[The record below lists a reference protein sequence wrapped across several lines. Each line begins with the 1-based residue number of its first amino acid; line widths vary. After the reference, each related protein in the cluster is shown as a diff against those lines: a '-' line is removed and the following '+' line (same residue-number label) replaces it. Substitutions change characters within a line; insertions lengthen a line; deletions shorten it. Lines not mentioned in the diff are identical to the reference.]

1 MTVRILLLEDN
12 VALARATVLV
22 LERAAGAAVTVA
34 GSLGAATTL
43 LDDAPFDLVIA
54 DVTLPDGD
62 GSDWGRT
69 TRRDRGIP
77 VVLMTAAANPEQ
89 IGVGLDGVLQKP
101 VGLDDLL
108 AAVTRLVNPP

>member
-1 MTVRILLLEDN
+1 VTVRILLLEDN
-12 VALARATVLV
+12 VALARATGLV
-22 LERAAGAAVTVA
+22 LERAAGATVTVA
-34 GSLGAATTL
+34 GSLGAATAL
-43 LDDAPFDLVIA
+43 LDDTTFDLVIA

-62 GSDWGRT
+62 GSDWGRQ

-89 IGVGLDGVLQKP
+89 LGIGLDGVLQKP

-108 AAVTRLVNPP
+108 AAVTRLTDTS